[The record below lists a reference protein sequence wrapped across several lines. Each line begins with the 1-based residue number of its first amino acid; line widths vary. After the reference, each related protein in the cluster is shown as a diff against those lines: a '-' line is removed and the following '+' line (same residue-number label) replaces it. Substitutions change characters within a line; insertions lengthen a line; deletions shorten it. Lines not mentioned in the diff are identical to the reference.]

1 MSVCGVGAPSH
12 GPRTVRAGA
21 RLRAVGQAPRAGLV
35 LVEVGV
41 RHVERHSRP
50 RPPDELAALHALFN
64 DGPRHADVRHA
75 ADAVARELA
84 ADDEEFTPALAKLS
98 ASQRARA

>member
-1 MSVCGVGAPSH
+1 MRIDVRMWDPHSASRSL
-12 GPRTVRAGA
+12 RTVRAGA
-21 RLRAVGQAPRAGLV
+21 HLCAVGQAPRARLV

-41 RHVERHSRP
+41 RHVERHSRL

-75 ADAVARELA
+75 AVYLSESVGVYAGRPRREV
-84 ADDEEFTPALAKLS
+84 
-98 ASQRARA
+98 R